1 MKYWFK
7 NHKGIYKEITKKTYD
22 EIFKINSYLLCV
34 SIMDHNDPNN

>member
-1 MKYWFK
+1 ME
-7 NHKGIYKEITKKTYD
+7 NEIQGLYNTNPKQHITIYD